1 MFRLQEELDEATWDR
16 MFAINTKGVFLCTQ
30 AVVRRM
36 LRDKKAGVVI
46 NVASEAGMQ
55 GSSGQARKL
64 KLCTAASK
72 Y

>member
-1 MFRLQEELDEATWDR
+1 VL
-16 MFAINTKGVFLCTQ
+16 AINTKGVFLCTQ

-64 KLCTAASK
+64 KLRNAASK

>member
-1 MFRLQEELDEATWDR
+1 
-16 MFAINTKGVFLCTQ
+16 
-30 AVVRRM
+30 M

-64 KLCTAASK
+64 KLRNAASK

>member
-1 MFRLQEELDEATWDR
+1 MQEELDEATWDR
-16 MFAINTKGVFLCTQ
+16 VLAINTKGVFLCTQ

-64 KLCTAASK
+64 KLRNAASK